1 MLDYSQILV
10 ATQLAVINQKN
21 KTLKTHSIF
30 SEIIYNLSPNKKVC
44 RVQTLMCHKFSNCN
58 YVLQIS
64 DSLKKFG
71 IDEKNTTFFCVVLN
85 KEDIE
90 LVCSTVN
97 GELLHPIQNISSTC
111 DEMELKKI
119 FKIKEEELKVG
130 SLLDAIINRISTKEM
145 VTF

>member
-1 MLDYSQILV
+1 
-10 ATQLAVINQKN
+10 
-21 KTLKTHSIF
+21 
-30 SEIIYNLSPNKKVC
+30 
-44 RVQTLMCHKFSNCN
+44 MCHKFSNCN